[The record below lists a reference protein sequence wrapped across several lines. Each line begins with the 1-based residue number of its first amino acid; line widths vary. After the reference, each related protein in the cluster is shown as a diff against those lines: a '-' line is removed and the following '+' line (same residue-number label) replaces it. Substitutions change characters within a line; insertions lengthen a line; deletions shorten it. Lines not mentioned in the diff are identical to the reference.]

1 MPSML
6 SRCERPGV
14 VSSLMNSARLVSPLF
29 DVTSLEEVVG
39 LATLGIRSRR
49 GPTTSIGIDD
59 AGSAMLKDSGNS
71 AITCRLRAMAPQRRK
86 A

>member
-14 VSSLMNSARLVSPLF
+14 LSSLMNRARLLSPLLE
-29 DVTSLEEVVG
+29 VTSLEDVVG
-39 LATLGIRSRR
+39 LPILGIRSLR
-49 GPTTSIGIDD
+49 GPMTSIGIDD
-59 AGSAMLKDSGNS
+59 TGSAMLKDSGNS
-71 AITCRLRAMAPQRRK
+71 AITCRLRAIAPQRRK